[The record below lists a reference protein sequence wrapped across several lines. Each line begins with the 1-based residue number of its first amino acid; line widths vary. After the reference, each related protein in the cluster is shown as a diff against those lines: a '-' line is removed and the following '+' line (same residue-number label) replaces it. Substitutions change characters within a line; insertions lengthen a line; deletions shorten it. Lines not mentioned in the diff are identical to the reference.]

1 MFFGMITSKIHRRV
15 RMTQYANGYVNICIY
30 IYLKYAQQVRVLFFG
45 AMSETATARAA
56 IDRETT
62 RMHMLLVS
70 HHNDT
75 RINDHVVSER
85 VR

>member
-1 MFFGMITSKIHRRV
+1 MLI
-15 RMTQYANGYVNICIY
+15 YVYIY

-62 RMHMLLVS
+62 RMHTLVS

-75 RINDHVVSER
+75 RINDHLVSER